1 LSHASFDILQ
11 WLSAETQA
19 ALAGEVVRRRYRPG
33 QLIYAQHDP
42 GCEMFIVA
50 AGAVQLS
57 LMRKS
62 GRQFIYCYF
71 VPGDVFGESS
81 LIDGDPR
88 PQTAEAKSYVDLDVL
103 SAASLKRIRANHRDM
118 DDALL
123 RIVTWKMRVLGDQ
136 VAHATLDTSLSR
148 VAAKILEN
156 AHGFRR
162 VVGGS
167 QAELS
172 LSQSDLASMLGISRQ
187 SVSKV
192 LQRLQQTGAI
202 GLEYGRI
209 QIVDAAVLEGAADN

>member
-1 LSHASFDILQ
+1 LSQTSFDILQ
-11 WLSAETQA
+11 WLSAETQT
-19 ALAGEVVRRRYRPG
+19 ALASEVMRRRYRPG
-33 QLIYAQHDP
+33 QLIYAQHDA
-42 GCEMFIVA
+42 GAEMFIVA

-57 LMRKS
+57 VTRS
-62 GRQFIYCYF
+62 NGRQFIYCYF
-71 VPGDVFGESS
+71 APGDVFGESS

-88 PQTAEAKSYVDLDVL
+88 PHTAEAKSYVDLDVL
-103 SAASLKRIRANHRDM
+103 SAASLKRIRAHHRDM

-123 RIVTWKMRVLGDQ
+123 RNVTLKMRILGEQ

-162 VVGGS
+162 IVGSS

-172 LSQSDLASMLGISRQ
+172 LSQTDLASMLGISRQ
-187 SVSKV
+187 SVSKA

-202 GLEYGRI
+202 ELEYGRI
-209 QIVDAAVLEGAADN
+209 QIVEAAVLESAAAK